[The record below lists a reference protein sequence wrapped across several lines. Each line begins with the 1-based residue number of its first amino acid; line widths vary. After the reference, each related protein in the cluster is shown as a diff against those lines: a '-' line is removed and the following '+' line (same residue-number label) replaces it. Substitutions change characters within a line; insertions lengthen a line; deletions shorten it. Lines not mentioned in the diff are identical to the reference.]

1 MQRKRSLKFWSDH
14 QTYQNVDEFISRV
27 PVSGVHCVR
36 RGNQFLDLLY
46 LNRHAKTTLIV
57 FHASLSKRASTVPR
71 LEGARLAEDTGCNL
85 IAVADPTVGLGD
97 IDLAWFLGNRGVGK
111 LTDCFTPL
119 IQHCLNHAESERTI
133 LYGPSGGGFAAANF
147 GQFFP
152 GSIVLGVNPR
162 LDLFS
167 PPDADISRYLTVAH
181 RVEGLTPRKRI
192 AKEFVAP
199 PIAEMYP
206 NGLPFDFCI
215 FQNLG
220 DFNFIDKQLLPFIR
234 KKAEDPRLYTR
245 VEFTGFGHVP
255 VPGILLRAI
264 VSCLSADVPQ
274 EQAIL
279 GAGFRRTLHG
289 Y

>member
-1 MQRKRSLKFWSDH
+1 MLHLDGRSLEVQRKRSLKFWSDH

-181 RVEGLTPRKRI
+181 RVEGLTPQSESRRSLSLLLSPKCI
-192 AKEFVAP
+192 L
-199 PIAEMYP
+199 M
-206 NGLPFDFCI
+206 DFHSTSVSSKILEISTLLTSSYCPSSEKSLRTRGCI
-215 FQNLG
+215 
-220 DFNFIDKQLLPFIR
+220 P
-234 KKAEDPRLYTR
+234 A
-245 VEFTGFGHVP
+245 
-255 VPGILLRAI
+255 
-264 VSCLSADVPQ
+264 
-274 EQAIL
+274 
-279 GAGFRRTLHG
+279 
-289 Y
+289 